1 MPKDPK
7 LAQSQIEVALFQ
19 SRKLVPPEAVDAMPV
34 IGIGVA
40 WAKMGASY
48 DFGIADHHRAIFKLC

>member
-34 IGIGVA
+34 IGDWCGLSENGCV
-40 WAKMGASY
+40 
-48 DFGIADHHRAIFKLC
+48 L